1 MKKTGILNNRI
12 SKTVADMGHGDLLVI
27 ADAGLPISPDV
38 EKIDVALMPGKP
50 SFLETLECVLLELQ
64 VEKVIIAEE
73 MNDVSPAIF
82 DSMSEVLP
90 GVEVIRVPHEEFKVM
105 TKNARAVIRSGEFTP
120 YANVIL
126 VSGVVF

>member
-105 TKNARAVIRSGEFTP
+105 TKKARAVIRSGEFTP